1 MSERIIKNAPQ
12 LLQKPTSG
20 FYEQPGKHDLEKT
33 HCVQISG
40 SQFHSSPPHFVC
52 YSYRFRCLFY
62 SNVSAVRSEHHRIFR
77 HDSRLK

>member
-40 SQFHSSPPHFVC
+40 SQFLPRPPILYVTLIASDVC
-52 YSYRFRCLFY
+52 SIRM
-62 SNVSAVRSEHHRIFR
+62 
-77 HDSRLK
+77 